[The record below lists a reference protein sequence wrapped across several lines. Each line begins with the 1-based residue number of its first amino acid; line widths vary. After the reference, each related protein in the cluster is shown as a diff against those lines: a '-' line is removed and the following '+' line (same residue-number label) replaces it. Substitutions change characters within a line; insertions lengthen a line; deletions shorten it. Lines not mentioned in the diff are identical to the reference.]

1 MKTNE
6 RIDSL
11 KRNNRGL
18 TPREKLFCVYFV
30 NSADAEQSAID
41 AGYGKN
47 PLQKALMLLS
57 RSDVADEIANLAKVN
72 ERVMS
77 KVARCAYKK
86 LAFGSIADA
95 ISLLYMDSPTKKQ
108 LQDMDLYM
116 VSEIKK
122 LKDGSMEIKFYD
134 KMKAFEKLCKDD
146 VEGKGVGNSLVD
158 ALSLGAK
165 NLSHDAGDE
174 NDV

>member
-41 AGYGKN
+41 AGYGNN

-134 KMKAFEKLCKDD
+134 KMKAFEKLRKDD